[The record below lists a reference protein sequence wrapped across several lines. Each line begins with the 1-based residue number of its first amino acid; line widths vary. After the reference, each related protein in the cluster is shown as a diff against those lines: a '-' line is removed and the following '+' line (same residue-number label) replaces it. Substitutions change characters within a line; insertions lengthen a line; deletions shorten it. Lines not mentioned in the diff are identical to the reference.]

1 MTALTQIVNNEI
13 FAVIAVLVKLLS
25 RKVLFLRKLQISR
38 VSYRKIING
47 LQYFQNTFETRKRSF
62 INVFSICV
70 TVPLNPDFFHFFK
83 LLNL

>member
-38 VSYRKIING
+38 VSYRKIINSWVAI
-47 LQYFQNTFETRKRSF
+47 LSEYFWNT
-62 INVFSICV
+62 
-70 TVPLNPDFFHFFK
+70 
-83 LLNL
+83 